1 MNAKGRIDLE
11 NFHITK
17 LNKTIDSGNLRKK
30 SWWEITNPKVV
41 EISPLQIIR
50 CLPMRYKIMYPESL
64 AIVSPKNV
72 SLDLL
77 SFWISL
83 PA

>member
-30 SWWEITNPKVV
+30 S
-41 EISPLQIIR
+41 
-50 CLPMRYKIMYPESL
+50 
-64 AIVSPKNV
+64 
-72 SLDLL
+72 
-77 SFWISL
+77 
-83 PA
+83 